1 MPKREKITIMRNW
14 LFKFNFNVSIGE
26 NGYENDY
33 TTVGKQWKSYINCC
47 FSVQY
52 DTVYN
57 MLWTLIIFCRKK
69 KIENNCLCFQ
79 LTMSASNESNLAV
92 DNESAAEVACD
103 VIINYQNEARIMVET
118 MELMNDGWRPF
129 YVKKRECSGERQ
141 SQRL

>member
-1 MPKREKITIMRNW
+1 MKTIILLLGN
-14 LFKFNFNVSIGE
+14 S
-26 NGYENDY
+26 
-33 TTVGKQWKSYINCC
+33 GKVILIVVFLCNMTLYIK
-47 FSVQY
+47 V
-52 DTVYN
+52 N

-129 YVKKRECSGERQ
+129 CFKKRECSGERQ